1 LEATSF
7 GANGNA
13 IWVFSEPRNSHEQ
26 Q

>member
-13 IWVFSEPRNSHEQ
+13 IWEFSEPRNSHEQ